1 MTGPA
6 LELESVAVRFGETP
20 GLHGLDLSVAPGER
34 VVLLGASGS
43 GKTTL
48 LRAIAGLVPVAAGR
62 VLIGGREVTRL
73 PAEARDAVYL
83 HQTPLLFP
91 HLSVFENVAFPLR
104 IRRLPEPRVREAVAR
119 LLGSVRLTEFA
130 GRRPHTLSGGQKH
143 RVALARAMAASP
155 RVLLLDEPLAALDP
169 ALRDEVR
176 SALLSLQAEYRPA
189 LVIVTHDLDDAAILG
204 DRVGVLLDGGL
215 AQLDPPER
223 LFHHPASLAVAR
235 FLGIV
240 NIVPGSITRDR
251 FSSAA
256 GSVPVAVGLAPGP
269 AVAVFGADALQLSP
283 GGPVTGVVR
292 DCRHGPQRT
301 TLRLEVSGLLLE
313 ISVPAD
319 RVPARGSQV
328 ALRLEPGRVT
338 VFAGVANV

>member
-6 LELESVAVRFGETP
+6 LRLTGVAVRFGQTP

-48 LRAIAGLVPVAAGR
+48 LRAIAGLAPVAAGEIE
-62 VLIGGREVTRL
+62 IGGREVTGL
-73 PAEARDAVYL
+73 PAESRDAVYL

-104 IRRLPEPRVREAVAR
+104 IRRTQELRVHEAVTR
-119 LLGSVRLTEFA
+119 LLGSVRLGEFA
-130 GRRPHTLSGGQKH
+130 DRRPHTLSGGQRH

-155 RVLLLDEPLAALDP
+155 RVLLLDEPLAGLDP

-176 SALLSLQAEYRPA
+176 VTLLSLQAEYRPA

-215 AQLDPPER
+215 AQLDTPER
-223 LFHHPASLAVAR
+223 LFHHPVSLAVAR
-235 FLGIV
+235 FLGIA
-240 NIVPGSITRDR
+240 NIVPGSVTGDR
-251 FSSAA
+251 FSSAVGCLAVPA
-256 GSVPVAVGLAPGP
+256 GFTPGP
-269 AVAVFGADALQLSP
+269 AVAVFGADALQLTP
-283 GGPVTGVVR
+283 DGPIIGSVR
-292 DCRHGPQRT
+292 DCRYAVDRT
-301 TLRLEVSGLLLE
+301 VVRVEVGGLLLEVGAQADQVPARDSQVTLRLEL
-313 ISVPAD
+313 
-319 RVPARGSQV
+319 
-328 ALRLEPGRVT
+328 GRVT
-338 VFAGVANV
+338 LFPGGTDV